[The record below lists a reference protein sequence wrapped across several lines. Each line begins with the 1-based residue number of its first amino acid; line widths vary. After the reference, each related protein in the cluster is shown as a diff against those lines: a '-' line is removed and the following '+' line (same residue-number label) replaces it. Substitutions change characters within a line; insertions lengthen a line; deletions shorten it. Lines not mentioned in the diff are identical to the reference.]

1 MYKQKKNNI
10 YFLKTIYEI
19 KNINRQNQRN
29 DQSFI
34 SYDGTG
40 IKLKFKC
47 FVVVG
52 SCSIMAQA
60 AHAIPALDLI

>member
-1 MYKQKKNNI
+1 MR
-10 YFLKTIYEI
+10 LKTLTD
-19 KNINRQNQRN
+19 RQNQRN